1 MKPPLILTVACL
13 LAWTVVLS
21 MPYAAAQRA
30 QTFQVRLAPAP
41 RDTAMRAQIAGR
53 GTVEVTLTDRT
64 LTIDGS
70 FEGLKSP
77 ATRARIHRGPATA
90 VRGPA
95 VYTLDVSAD
104 SGGGAAG
111 TLMGVIELSD
121 DALAALAAGHL
132 YIQLDSEGAPD
143 GNLWGWLLPAQR

>member
-1 MKPPLILTVACL
+1 
-13 LAWTVVLS
+13 
-21 MPYAAAQRA
+21 
-30 QTFQVRLAPAP
+30 
-41 RDTAMRAQIAGR
+41 
-53 GTVEVTLTDRT
+53 
-64 LTIDGS
+64 
-70 FEGLKSP
+70 
-77 ATRARIHRGPATA
+77 
-90 VRGPA
+90 